1 VTLCVYAARYDS
13 DDKETRAKV
22 NFPIEFGMFAKEQDG
37 KRPAEKSLFLAKYP
51 VEDGDCTI
59 SVTVFRG
66 RASALRP
73 VRCGNIVTG
82 T

>member
-1 VTLCVYAARYDS
+1 LPGTAWDSPPDLSRDVT
-13 DDKETRAKV
+13 
-22 NFPIEFGMFAKEQDG
+22 IEFGMFAKEQDG
-37 KRPAEKSLFLAKYP
+37 KRPAEKSPFLAKYP

-73 VRCGNIVTG
+73 VRCGDIVTG